1 MTICYLFRFC
11 LRILSISHGYLLL
24 LLSDLIVSF
33 ADERSNNQDILLQYV
48 INALIL
54 ARNITAFTVFTP
66 LRLYMPLST
75 LDIVALLTFL
85 LSWSGYTWFAR
96 IKAKTTDC
104 IARSLNQHRIHW
116 MSETITREVR
126 VGEAA
131 LLANLERNIAFFASS
146 TLLVLAGILTL
157 FAKINTLE
165 SVILSIPYA
174 DHASHLAIQLK
185 LSLLAFIFVLSFFQF
200 TWSMRQYGFVN
211 VMVGA
216 APIDVSGTN
225 KNLQAYARQM
235 AIVQDQAAHSYNY
248 GLRSY
253 YFALAAICWFFHP
266 ILLMV
271 MSLWIVYTL
280 YAREFNSKA
289 VKAITAGQVYLNTER
304 ETKLKSRLDK

>member
-1 MTICYLFRFC
+1 M
-11 LRILSISHGYLLL
+11 
-24 LLSDLIVSF
+24 SF
-33 ADERSNNQDILLQYV
+33 H
-48 INALIL
+48 
-54 ARNITAFTVFTP
+54 
-66 LRLYMPLST
+66 MPLSII
-75 LDIVALLTFL
+75 DIFALLTFF

-96 IKAKTTDC
+96 AKAKTIDC

-116 MSETITREVR
+116 MYETITREVR

-131 LLANLERNIAFFASS
+131 LLSNLERNIAFFASS
-146 TLLVLAGILTL
+146 TLLILAGILTL
-157 FAKINTLE
+157 FAKIDTLE
-165 SVILSIPYA
+165 SVISSIPYA

-216 APIDVSGTN
+216 APIDSSGTN
-225 KNLQAYARQM
+225 ENLKAYARQM

-253 YFALAAICWFFHP
+253 YFALAVICWFFHP
-266 ILLMV
+266 ILLML
-271 MSLWIVYTL
+271 MSIWIVYTL

-289 VKAITAGQVYLNTER
+289 VKAITAGQAYLNIER
-304 ETKLKSRLDK
+304 ESKLKNRKNE